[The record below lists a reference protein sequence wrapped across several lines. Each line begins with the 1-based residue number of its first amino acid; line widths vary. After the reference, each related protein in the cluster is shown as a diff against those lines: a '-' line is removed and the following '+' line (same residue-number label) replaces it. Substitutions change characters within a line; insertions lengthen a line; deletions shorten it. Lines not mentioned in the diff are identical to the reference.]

1 MCFFYC
7 SIIMT
12 TTPSTRFSKTYWLN
26 FHHNHC
32 SKIAKDTFEII
43 FIGDLILAGLSRYQN
58 VWDKFLKPL
67 KALNCVGGDKR
78 IQYVLWYAFNLP
90 VFSNLKNVVILCGT
104 NNFLLD
110 SPNNIADGILKTAR
124 SFKTNFSWVNLI
136 ICDILPHDNSWTVDQ
151 VSTKEVNHILK
162 WKCYKSSYT
171 FVSYDIGW
179 SLSNGSL
186 NAHLYYSDRLH
197 LVEKGNLNLAEPIF
211 NSK

>member
-1 MCFFYC
+1 MRFFYC

-67 KALNCVGGDKR
+67 KALNCVGGGKR

-90 VFSNLKNVVILCGT
+90 VFSNLKNIVILCGT

-110 SPNNIADGILKTAR
+110 SPNNIADGILKRAR
-124 SFKTNFSWVNLI
+124 SFKTNYRWVNLI
-136 ICDILPHDNSWTVDQ
+136 ICDILSHDNSWTVGQ
-151 VSTKEVNHILK
+151 VSIKEFWNESVTNHPTLLLVMILVGLFQMVPLMHIFIIQID
-162 WKCYKSSYT
+162 YT
-171 FVSYDIGW
+171 
-179 SLSNGSL
+179 
-186 NAHLYYSDRLH
+186 
-197 LVEKGNLNLAEPIF
+197 
-211 NSK
+211 